1 MPLNVIP
8 LVQVLKRLFNST
20 TNAMEIR
27 FYHVSGLAACRFRYN
42 S

>member
-8 LVQVLKRLFNST
+8 LVQVLKRLLKST

-27 FYHVSGLAACRFRYN
+27 LYHATSLAACRFRYM
-42 S
+42 